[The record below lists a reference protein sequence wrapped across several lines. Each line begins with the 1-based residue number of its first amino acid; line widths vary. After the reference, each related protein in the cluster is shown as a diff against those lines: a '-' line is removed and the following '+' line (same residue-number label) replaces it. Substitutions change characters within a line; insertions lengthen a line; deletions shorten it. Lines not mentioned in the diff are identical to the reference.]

1 VQVHQVHKLFPLIS
15 VQIGIVSRLFRISPK
30 TGSDLRLRPFSGVP
44 TGCRYVQVHF
54 LDNESPMV
62 ALATGSLGTAR
73 RSVSFCR
80 TADANTPSARALRYP
95 AIAAKALRPTT
106 YGVITATATVIWKL
120 LSPAQRVRYRCVT
133 AGQKAGMKKPPA
145 CLMDKGK

>member
-30 TGSDLRLRPFSGVP
+30 TGSDLLLRPLSGVP

-73 RSVSFCR
+73 RSISFCR
-80 TADANTPSARALRYP
+80 TADAQTPSARALRYR

-106 YGVITATATVIWKL
+106 CGVITAQRRSHLEVTLT
-120 LSPAQRVRYRCVT
+120 SPEGPLPLRYCW
-133 AGQKAGMKKPPA
+133 AEKPA
-145 CLMDKGK
+145 